1 MAGPGGGGECRRAI
15 KPVLSG
21 ALWVIRNVWENST
34 AGLLYMKLDGKVP
47 WDARLPRADIK
58 LQDERRTDTRL
69 SGKARE
75 LTI

>member
-1 MAGPGGGGECRRAI
+1 
-15 KPVLSG
+15 
-21 ALWVIRNVWENST
+21 
-34 AGLLYMKLDGKVP
+34 MKLDGKVP
-47 WDARLPRADIK
+47 WGARLPRADIK